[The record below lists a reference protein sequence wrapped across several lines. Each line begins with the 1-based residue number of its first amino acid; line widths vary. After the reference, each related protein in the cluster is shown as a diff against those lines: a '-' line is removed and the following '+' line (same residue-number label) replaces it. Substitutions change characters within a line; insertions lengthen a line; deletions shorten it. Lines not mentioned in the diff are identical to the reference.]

1 MKIYKTILCFILCCF
16 HYNLFAK
23 DTILFFDFNNN
34 IKTYEVLKTASK
46 KNGKA
51 LLKIGNHQNPITQ
64 KSLQRWMESNISS
77 FSSEMQISTIIMSG
91 HHGNYTFSG
100 ETGELSIKDLTEVL
114 KPYEKSFH
122 SVKKLILRGC
132 YTVTTETILPNSPWR
147 KLFPNVESIFGF
159 EQKAW
164 DDTLPMSYEFVEASL
179 YWNSENAKVLPKPDL
194 ASYFQTIPH
203 QKKSALGIWNKHIS
217 APRNGLFLST
227 EKGFNG
233 RPITSF
239 EHAIKACDLNYPI
252 KEHHKYIVNEYATGV
267 RDIPRNTSKSPLR
280 DAYNFFNTNNHCFS
294 LSKKWISDRAK
305 SDNQVDKPLNLRFLM
320 SLLFFNNILNNLDN
334 YLNSAFGVNWFN
346 DWKVALLSDEIIKL
360 PKTFSEM
367 ESIKMLSFTQANRL
381 FPDISSI
388 ANNTQT
394 SEHSFK
400 VVSLVVIGTALTRDS
415 LIMPNR
421 WMTEPNSSAPPNLP
435 LNINNDLNVISKS
448 NLKPPSTYGHF
459 APYYNHSG

>member
-16 HYNLFAK
+16 HYNLYAK

-34 IKTYEVLKTASK
+34 IKTYEVLKTVSK
-46 KNGKA
+46 NNGKA
-51 LLKIGNHQNPITQ
+51 ILKIGNHKNPITQ
-64 KSLQRWMESNISS
+64 KSLQRWMKSNVAS

-100 ETGELSIKDLTEVL
+100 ETGELSIKDLAEVL
-114 KPYEKSFH
+114 KPYKKSFN

-132 YTVTTETILPNSPWR
+132 YTVTTETILPDSPWR
-147 KLFPNVESIFGF
+147 KLFPNVESILGF
-159 EQKAW
+159 EKKAW
-164 DDTLPMSYEFVEASL
+164 DDILPMSYEFVKASL
-179 YWNSENAKVLPKPDL
+179 YWNSENAQSLSKPDL
-194 ASYFQTIPH
+194 VSYFQSIPH

-227 EKGFNG
+227 EKGFTG

-239 EHAIKACDLNYPI
+239 EHAIKACDLNYPV
-252 KEHHKYIVNEYATGV
+252 KEYHKFIVDEYATGV
-267 RDIPRNTSKSPLR
+267 RDIPKNTSKSPLR

-294 LSKKWISDRAK
+294 LSNKWISDRAE
-305 SDNQVDKPLNLRFLM
+305 SHNQVDKPLNLRFLM

-334 YLNSAFGVNWFN
+334 YMTSAFGVNWFN

-367 ESIKMLSFTQANRL
+367 ESIKMLSFPQANRL
-381 FPDISSI
+381 FPEISSI
-388 ANNTQT
+388 TNNTQRP
-394 SEHSFK
+394 EHTFK
-400 VVSLVVIGTALTRDS
+400 IVSQVVIGTALTRDS

-421 WMTEPNSSAPPNLP
+421 WMTEMNSSAPPNLP
-435 LNINNDLNVISKS
+435 LNIYNDLNFSPNQI
-448 NLKPPSTYGHF
+448 
-459 APYYNHSG
+459 

>member
-1 MKIYKTILCFILCCF
+1 MKIYKTIFCFTLCCF
-16 HYNLFAK
+16 HCNLYAK

-34 IKTYEVLKTASK
+34 IKTYKVLKKASES
-46 KNGKA
+46 NGKA
-51 LLKIGNHQNPITQ
+51 ILKIGNAQDPITQ
-64 KSLQRWMESNISS
+64 KSLQRWMESNVSS

-100 ETGELSIKDLTEVL
+100 ETGELSIEDLTEVL
-114 KPYEKSFH
+114 KPYEKSFN

-147 KLFPNVESIFGF
+147 KLFPNVESILGF

-164 DDTLPMSYEFVEASL
+164 DDMLPMSYEFVEASL
-179 YWNSENAKVLPKPDL
+179 YWNSENAKSLSKSDL
-194 ASYFQTIPH
+194 VSYFQSIPH

-239 EHAIKACDLNYPI
+239 EQAIKACDLNYPV
-252 KEHHKYIVNEYATGV
+252 KEHHKSIVDEYANGV
-267 RDIPRNTSKSPLR
+267 RDIPKNTSKSPLR

-294 LSKKWISDRAK
+294 LSNKWIFDRAE

-334 YLNSAFGVNWFN
+334 YLNSAFGVNWFY
-346 DWKVALLSDEIIKL
+346 DWKVDLLSDEIIKL

-367 ESIKMLSFTQANRL
+367 ESIKRLSFPQANSL

-388 ANNTQT
+388 TNNTQRP
-394 SEHSFK
+394 EHTFK
-400 VVSLVVIGTALTRDS
+400 IVSQLVIGTALTRDS

-421 WMTEPNSSAPPNLP
+421 WMTETNSSAPPNLP
-435 LNINNDLNVISKS
+435 LNINNDSNFFFES
-448 NLKPPSTYGHF
+448 NLKPPSTNGHF
-459 APYYNHSG
+459 DP